1 MLVNHLPQ
9 SLEAIFGWKPPEVRW
24 RTSSATKGL
33 ITFIER
39 ILEVCSKEFFEIY
52 IDILFIS
59 HVFSYHFFLKHIWP
73 LPLTFPNVTYHP
85 LKFNIEPKNNGPLQK
100 GEVKTFTNF
109 GGLIALGTGINQHLQ
124 LVDPLEFE
132 GKWGLLTLPFL
143 LPGVAFG
150 FGLHGPGDT
159 GALGIFRK
167 MLFFGA
173 LGIAISWLQATW
185 WKHLA
190 GWDVQKFLSL
200 SLGS

>member
-1 MLVNHLPQ
+1 M
-9 SLEAIFGWKPPEVRW
+9 
-24 RTSSATKGL
+24 
-33 ITFIER
+33 
-39 ILEVCSKEFFEIY
+39 
-52 IDILFIS
+52 
-59 HVFSYHFFLKHIWP
+59 FSYHFFLKHIWP

-85 LKFNIEPKNNGPLQK
+85 LKFNIEPENNGPLQK
-100 GEVKTFTNF
+100 GEIKKITNF

-150 FGLHGPGDT
+150 FGLHRPGDT

-167 MLFFGA
+167 MLLFGA

-200 SLGS
+200 SGGMCFFWKKNSGLSGIQLRNFFFTHFGILTTPKESAA